1 MKLNKTRV
9 MTSLLIVAAVGTVI
23 VQNTQPVQSRFFVVD
38 TTMPQAALMGLMLAA
53 GFALGLALK
62 NRIVSCWQ
70 ATSDTRVSD
79 ASKSD
84 ASKSDA
90 SKSDASKS
98 DASKSDASKSDAS
111 GTVTARAGS
120 MAPENAEAAR
130 SPASLSA

>member
-9 MTSLLIVAAVGTVI
+9 MTSLLIVAVVGTVI

-98 DASKSDASKSDAS
+98 DASKSDAS

>member
-98 DASKSDASKSDAS
+98 DASKSDAS